1 MKSVRILLIFVSVI
15 GGLLLA
21 GSQQASA
28 DAYSQALEVL
38 AAGDTQKAIKLFSQA
53 ITANPD
59 EFHIYNDRG
68 VAYKISGNPEMALAD
83 YIKALELKPD
93 YANALNNRGVI
104 YLQKGL
110 YDKAIEDFTGALKS
124 TELKSKVHTNL
135 GVAYA
140 RKGKHKEAVEHLEA
154 ALSFRPLDHRAFLF
168 MAESLEQLQE
178 YEKAGK
184 MYQLSV
190 GLTKDSSTAD
200 MIEKRIAQVEKNISK
215 SGSRKS
221 NVDVGRNQITGS
233 LDARGTSGHEKRPSD
248 TSSNAPN
255 TFQERPTPGM
265 RLNQTRTRQS
275 SGNPLE
281 AIYLLE
287 KACRSRAL
295 DKLSPAA
302 AEIYKQG
309 VQFLEK
315 AQPRQALI
323 RFEDILQIEKRNRN
337 NAAVA
342 LSSLELGRTYL
353 KMGDHVTAG
362 AKFQDAL
369 RIFRQLN
376 ASDETI
382 LTLLEI
388 AGAKKAAG
396 QNDKAHE
403 VYVLAKERATVRG
416 NGQLAQAIS
425 DLESGKTIPVPSR
438 TAAAIRDTMVRSQR
452 IPSDQ
457 KAFSRTKGVEQT
469 TQPPPASLIARK
481 DDKEHGNT
489 SVQSDLNKEK
499 QVGNAGHKPEPKP
512 GASKMTVVPAS
523 PVETSSGR
531 EPVKKS
537 ETRPYRQIPA
547 KNRAAAG
554 DKPVHIETMVGGQ
567 QIVTKE
573 KQDRQAPAVLTGVNL
588 EEQKVSGTKKS
599 QRGSR
604 HGSWD
609 RRIKDNLIEL
619 KKYKDLNDETNM
631 ILALEDLA
639 EIYSSH
645 KQYDKAVH
653 CLIAAIAYREKL
665 NLNKGMERLYVKRG
679 LMREKL
685 GDSAG
690 ALADLTRAL
699 FFFDGRESLSS
710 RKALES
716 KIRKIASAINL
727 DPPAAMGAYQTL
739 WRARSRTDNRAEI
752 YALYTIARLYDR
764 AEKNEQALSYYDQS
778 SASILADKARVYEK
792 IGQKTLAEQSYKSA
806 LDAFKKLDYSR
817 YLSLLKKTE
826 SR

>member
-1 MKSVRILLIFVSVI
+1 MKRVRMLLIFLSVI
-15 GGLLLA
+15 GGVLLA
-21 GSQQASA
+21 GAQKAGA
-28 DAYSQALEVL
+28 DAYTQALEVL
-38 AAGDTQKAIKLFSQA
+38 AVGDTQKAIKLFSQA

-68 VAYKISGNPEMALAD
+68 VAYKISGNPENALAD
-83 YIKALELKPD
+83 YTKALELKPD

-110 YDKAIEDFTGALKS
+110 YDEAIEDFTGALKS
-124 TELKSKVHTNL
+124 TALKSKVHTNL
-135 GVAYA
+135 GLAYA
-140 RKGKHKEAVEHLEA
+140 QKGKHKQAVEHLEA

-190 GLTKDSSTAD
+190 GLAKDSSTAD
-200 MIEKRIAQVEKNISK
+200 MIEKRIAQVERNISK

-221 NVDVGRNQITGS
+221 NIDEGRNQFSGS
-233 LDARGTSGHEKRPSD
+233 SEPRGTSGHVKKSSD

-255 TFQERPTPGM
+255 NLQERPTPGIS
-265 RLNQTRTRQS
+265 LNQTRTRQS
-275 SGNPLE
+275 SGNPFE

-287 KACRSRAL
+287 KNCRSRLL

-323 RFEDILQIEKRNRN
+323 RFEDILQLEKRNRN
-337 NAAVA
+337 TAAVA
-342 LSSLELGRTYL
+342 LSSLALGRTYL
-353 KMGDHVTAG
+353 KMGDYVTAG

-396 QNDKAHE
+396 QKDKASE
-403 VYVLAKERATVRG
+403 VYVLAKERAMVRG
-416 NGQLAQAIS
+416 DGQLAQAIS
-425 DLESGKTIPVPSR
+425 DLESGKTIPAPNR
-438 TAAAIRDTMVRSQR
+438 TAAAIRDTMARSQR

-457 KAFSRTKGVEQT
+457 KVSSRTKGEGQ
-469 TQPPPASLIARK
+469 TQPPPATLIARK
-481 DDKEHGNT
+481 DDKESKIT
-489 SVQSDLNKEK
+489 PVPSDINKQK
-499 QVGNAGHKPEPKP
+499 HMGNAGHEPEPKP
-512 GASKMTVVPAS
+512 VASKMTVVPAS
-523 PVETSSGR
+523 PVENSSLR
-531 EPVKKS
+531 EPRKKS
-537 ETRPYRQIPA
+537 ETRPHRLIPA
-547 KNRAAAG
+547 KNRATAG
-554 DKPVHIETMVGGQ
+554 DKPVHIETAVGGQ

-573 KQDRQAPAVLTGVNL
+573 KQGAQAPAELSGVNL
-588 EEQKVSGTKKS
+588 EEQNFSATKKS
-599 QRGSR
+599 QRGIR
-604 HGSWD
+604 QGSWD
-609 RRIKDNLIEL
+609 SRVKDNLIEL
-619 KKYKDLNDETNM
+619 RKYRNLNDETNM
-631 ILALEDLA
+631 ILALENLA

-645 KQYDKAVH
+645 NQYDKAVH
-653 CLIAAIAYREKL
+653 SLVAAIAYREKL
-665 NLNKGMERLYVKRG
+665 NLNKGLDKLYVKRG

-685 GDSAG
+685 GNSAG

-699 FFFDGRESLSS
+699 FYFDGRESLSS
-710 RKALES
+710 KRALES
-716 KIRKIASAINL
+716 RIRKIASAINL

-739 WRARSRTDNRAEI
+739 WRARSRTDDRAETH
-752 YALYTIARLYDR
+752 ALYTIGKLYDR
-764 AEKNEQALSYYDQS
+764 ADKNEEALSYYDQS

-792 IGQKTLAEQSYKSA
+792 IGQKTLAAQSYKSA
-806 LDAFKKLDYSR
+806 LEAFRKLDYSR